1 MNHLLARDAL
11 SAFAADLRRRAARQ
25 PALAPFAERLERI
38 DCSAARFDHAR
49 PFAHRT
55 MAHLAP
61 ALEAASGAV
70 EILATVRAVAEAEAA
85 KWYQIYA
92 GAGVDPA
99 LAEGMLAAQIAG
111 QTGIVASG
119 EIRSG
124 MFLLAPGI
132 HYPLHTHG
140 ASEIYYCLSG
150 TLTLLH
156 GRQGPPFDLTPGQ
169 LSLTPPHR
177 LHSLTT
183 GPRPVLMLYA
193 WIGEVDSPN
202 WWWAEDAAGNWRRAC
217 WERQPDGSWAK
228 TGDEPVTAAHLAEAG
243 A

>member
-1 MNHLLARDAL
+1 
-11 SAFAADLRRRAARQ
+11 
-25 PALAPFAERLERI
+25 
-38 DCSAARFDHAR
+38 
-49 PFAHRT
+49 

-61 ALEAASGAV
+61 ALAAAAGAA
-70 EILATVRAVAEAEAA
+70 ELLAPVRAVAAA
-85 KWYQIYA
+85 ANWYQIYA

-111 QTGIVASG
+111 QAGIVASD

-132 HYPLHTHG
+132 HYPPHTHG
-140 ASEIYYCLSG
+140 ASEVYYCLSG
-150 TLTLLH
+150 TLTLRH